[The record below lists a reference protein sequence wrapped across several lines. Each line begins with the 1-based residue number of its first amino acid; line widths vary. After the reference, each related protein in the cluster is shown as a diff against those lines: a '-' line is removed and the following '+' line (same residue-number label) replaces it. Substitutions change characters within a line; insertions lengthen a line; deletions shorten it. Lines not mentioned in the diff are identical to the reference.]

1 MRVAL
6 YARYSSE
13 GQREAS
19 IEDQYRNCERYA
31 ERQGWQIVERYQDKG
46 ISGTKDETGRHGYA
60 AMLKAARTKHF
71 DVVLVDDLSRL
82 SRDSMKTEEVR
93 RLFVF
98 LGVRLIGVSDG
109 IDTAS
114 KGHKA
119 LSGFKGLM
127 NDIFLDDL
135 REKTHRGLAGQAL
148 KGNNCGGR
156 LYGYRHVPV
165 EHPTDVD
172 QFGRP
177 KILAVRREIDQE
189 QAQWVRQVF
198 EWYADGRSPRDIAD
212 ELNQRHVPAPG
223 AAYRRKNPSRRY
235 GTWTAT
241 TFHGDLQHS
250 TGMLNN
256 PVYIGRVTWNRRE
269 WVMNPETKR
278 RVPRVRPES
287 EWIVTVQP
295 DLRIIP
301 QALWDRVQERRKA
314 LALGQLTNGQ
324 VRVGRGPKFLLS
336 GLLKCDECGANFVVA
351 DYYRYACGGHLN
363 RGASVCKNDH
373 RVSRKLVEERCL
385 AGLKDKLLTPE
396 AVERIIQKAT
406 RLLAAR
412 NRERQPELERTQRQ
426 LAKVEGEI
434 TNIMQAI
441 KAGILTPSTKGAL
454 EQAEAEKRR
463 LQEAV
468 EKRETKA
475 NKVTTLLPG
484 AQERIRAVVN
494 DLAGLSRKHVAQ
506 AREQLRELIGE
517 IRLVPTADG
526 YLEAV
531 LNGRF
536 EGVLKLAVGGKLNFL
551 VAGRGFEPLTFGL

>member
-31 ERQGWQIVERYQDKG
+31 ERQSWEIVERYHDKG
-46 ISGTKDETGRHGYA
+46 ISGTKDETGRSGYG
-60 AMLKAARTKHF
+60 AMLKAARAKQF
-71 DVVLVDDLSRL
+71 DVLLVDDLSRL

-109 IDTAS
+109 IDTAA

-156 LYGYRHVPV
+156 LYGYRHVPTY
-165 EHPTDVD
+165 HPTETD

-177 KILAVRREIDQE
+177 KILAVRREVDEDQ
-189 QAQWVRQVF
+189 AKWVRQIF

-287 EWIVTVQP
+287 EWIVTEQP
-295 DLRIIP
+295 DLRIVP
-301 QALWDRVQERRKA
+301 QELWDRVQERRKA

-324 VRVGRGPKFLLS
+324 LRVGRGPKFLLS
-336 GLLKCDECGANFVVA
+336 GLLKCDECGSNFVIA

-385 AGLKDKLLTPE
+385 AGLRDELLTPDT
-396 AVERIIQKAT
+396 VERLVLKAT

-412 NRERQPELERTQRQ
+412 SRERQPEIERTQRQ
-426 LAKVEGEI
+426 LIKVESEI
-434 TNIMQAI
+434 GNIMKAI
-441 KAGILTPSTKGAL
+441 KAGILTASTKAEL
-454 EQAEAEKRR
+454 EQAEAEQRR
-463 LQEAV
+463 LQEV
-468 EKRETKA
+468 IKRRDTNA
-475 NKVTTLLPG
+475 DKVTTLLPG

-494 DLAGLSRKHVAQ
+494 NLAGLSRKHVAQ

-517 IRLVPTADG
+517 IRLVPTANG

-536 EGVLKLAVGGKLNFL
+536 EGVLKLAVGAKLKNL